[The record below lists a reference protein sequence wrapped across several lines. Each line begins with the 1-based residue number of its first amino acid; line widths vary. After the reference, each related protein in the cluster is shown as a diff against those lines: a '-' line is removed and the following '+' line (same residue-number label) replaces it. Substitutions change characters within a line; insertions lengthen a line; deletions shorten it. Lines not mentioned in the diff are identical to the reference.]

1 MGKAGQ
7 KSAKYMIEA
16 EVKSSSRIEKKDI
29 IGAIHGQTE
38 GLLMDGMELK
48 DLRNRGKVGRI
59 EVDLEKTGE
68 GTLAELKIP
77 SSIDKAK
84 TAILAASLETVERIG
99 PGNATIKVNQIT
111 DVRDSK
117 REYIIKRS
125 KQLLERLDSQKT
137 VGTEELN
144 QIKKEVREENI
155 ETYKGFDAGEE
166 AEESRELII
175 VEGKSDLKT
184 LAQYGLKNTVSVGG
198 TSIPKGIQ
206 EIVDKKEQTTLFADG
221 DRGGK
226 LIKQELTSKADIDY
240 FAKAPSGKEVEELN
254 EKQAYE
260 ALRDKKPITQQ
271 ETQSEEKVEEA
282 DEEHKKYFESLL
294 KDLTAT
300 RAIYTANQDFE
311 VTSKAPK
318 EKFENVDENP
328 YIVGVD
334 GEITQEMLNHFEEKG
349 VKYMVGRSLEDTA
362 SSSKITIQTKDQV
375 TS

>member
-1 MGKAGQ
+1 
-7 KSAKYMIEA
+7 MIEA

-59 EVDLEKTGE
+59 EVNLEKTSE

-77 SSIDKAK
+77 SSMDKAK

-99 PGNATIKVNQIT
+99 PSNATIKVNQIT

-166 AEESRELII
+166 AKETRELII

-184 LAQYGLKNTVSVGG
+184 LAKYGLKNTVAVGG

-206 EIVDKKEQTTLFADG
+206 EIVDEKEQTTLFADG

-226 LIKQELTSKADIDY
+226 LIKQELASKADIDY

-260 ALRDKKPITQQ
+260 ALRDKKPMNQQ
-271 ETQSEEKVEEA
+271 ETQGEEKVKEA
-282 DEEHKKYFESLL
+282 DEEHKKYFEDLL

-300 RAIYTANQDFE
+300 RAIYAANEDFE

-318 EKFENVDENP
+318 EKYENVEENP

-334 GEITQEMLNHFEEKG
+334 GEITQEMINHFEEKG
-349 VKYMVGRSLEDTA
+349 VKYMVGSSLEDTA